1 MAKGIEAARD
11 IMETTGN
18 ENLVSVCLT
27 FLRIDRS
34 IFTSYKTKIASLIHW
49 FSIGKLNESV
59 KFETS

>member
-27 FLRIDRS
+27 FFLS
-34 IFTSYKTKIASLIHW
+34 IEAYLQVAKLKSH
-49 FSIGKLNESV
+49 FSGFLQVN
-59 KFETS
+59 